1 MTQPSPTTAGIHSR
15 LARLETDEAAAG
27 PTAPCRI
34 VIYLPTDTEEEI
46 RRRIPAGA
54 GLTLLL
60 PHNGRDPD
68 RDPGPPPPAPV

>member
-27 PTAPCRI
+27 PTAPGI

-60 PHNGRDPD
+60 PHNGRDPHLH
-68 RDPGPPPPAPV
+68 PGPPPPAPV